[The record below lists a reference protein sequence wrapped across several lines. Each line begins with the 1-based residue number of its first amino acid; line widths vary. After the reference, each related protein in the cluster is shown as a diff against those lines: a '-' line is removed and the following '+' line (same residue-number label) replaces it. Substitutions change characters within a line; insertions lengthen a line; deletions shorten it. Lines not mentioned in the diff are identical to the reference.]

1 MLFRSGANPV
11 LYQLVAKG
19 LLSRYRE
26 EMGDLSLRGALRYLG
41 ERAETSIT
49 ELNPVQTRR
58 TDPEHLRDADFHLA
72 ALRYREERML
82 RSAALRMRAR
92 LRDGMDSFDAVNEV
106 QSHLVSLA
114 TAHVERVI
122 AETFAKAVADAPA
135 GRLRDVLE
143 LVRALNALSRI
154 EADRGWY
161 LESGYIEGS
170 KSRAIRSEVDALCRE
185 IAQDSDLLTAGFGI
199 PDALLP
205 GIARTG

>member
-1 MLFRSGANPV
+1 
-11 LYQLVAKG
+11 
-19 LLSRYRE
+19 
-26 EMGDLSLRGALRYLG
+26 MGDLSLRGALRYLG

-58 TDPEHLRDADFHLA
+58 TDPEHLRNVEFNLA

-106 QSHLVSLA
+106 QSHLVALA
-114 TAHVERVI
+114 RAHVERVI
-122 AETFAKAVADAPA
+122 AETFAEAVADAPT
-135 GRLRDVLE
+135 GRLQDVLE
-143 LVRALNALSRI
+143 RARALSALSRI
-154 EADRGWY
+154 EMDRGWF

-185 IAQDSDLLTAGFGI
+185 IAQDSELLTAGFEI

-205 GIARTG
+205 EIARTG